1 MGLDIELIKHRLNA
15 STGAIA
21 IDSPNSVEDE
31 LLTKLVLEVA
41 QPLEY
46 PPYYWNLSKGLQ
58 QLSVTRQRG
67 SNVTTGIKKTPVE
80 DHKPDNPVTGLL
92 KFIRDLLCRQY
103 SRVLTRWSSAQFVCA
118 ARFD

>member
-41 QPLEY
+41 EPLEY
-46 PPYYWNLSKGLQ
+46 QPFYWNLAKGLQ
-58 QLSVTRQRG
+58 SLSITRQRQSG
-67 SNVTTGIKKTPVE
+67 VSRHWFRWIRKAECFHKYGLEGIT
-80 DHKPDNPVTGLL
+80 N
-92 KFIRDLLCRQY
+92 
-103 SRVLTRWSSAQFVCA
+103 
-118 ARFD
+118 